1 MLEGMDKYLG
11 DIRSHLKELGVD
23 EETIIVFMSDDGA
36 PKQAARNLPLRGH
49 KITPYEGGIRVPM
62 MVKWPGITTPK
73 VDSNNYLI
81 IEDNIIKQ
89 NYIFGKKMNL
99 AKIKTIKHFAGEYI
113 LRTEKR
119 KMTITIDIIDKSSL
133 LDLTTELKKL
143 DVKWI

>member
-1 MLEGMDKYLG
+1 MVLYYDMDNLFFLLLFFCLSLLSFYLF
-11 DIRSHLKELGVD
+11 IKTKH
-23 EETIIVFMSDDGA
+23 
-36 PKQAARNLPLRGH
+36 
-49 KITPYEGGIRVPM
+49 
-62 MVKWPGITTPK
+62 
-73 VDSNNYLI
+73 YLI

-113 LRTEKR
+113 LRTEKI
-119 KMTITIDIIDKSSL
+119 KMTITVDVIDQNSL

>member
-1 MLEGMDKYLG
+1 M
-11 DIRSHLKELGVD
+11 
-23 EETIIVFMSDDGA
+23 
-36 PKQAARNLPLRGH
+36 
-49 KITPYEGGIRVPM
+49 
-62 MVKWPGITTPK
+62 
-73 VDSNNYLI
+73 I

-113 LRTEKR
+113 LRIEKR

>member
-1 MLEGMDKYLG
+1 MSISYFYKYLKG
-11 DIRSHLKELGVD
+11 
-23 EETIIVFMSDDGA
+23 T
-36 PKQAARNLPLRGH
+36 
-49 KITPYEGGIRVPM
+49 
-62 MVKWPGITTPK
+62 
-73 VDSNNYLI
+73 NYLI
-81 IEDNIIKQ
+81 TENGVLKQ

-119 KMTITIDIIDKSSL
+119 KMTITIDVIDKSSL

>member
-1 MLEGMDKYLG
+1 MVCLNK
-11 DIRSHLKELGVD
+11 
-23 EETIIVFMSDDGA
+23 IIF
-36 PKQAARNLPLRGH
+36 
-49 KITPYEGGIRVPM
+49 I
-62 MVKWPGITTPK
+62 
-73 VDSNNYLI
+73 
-81 IEDNIIKQ
+81 
-89 NYIFGKKMNL
+89 GKKMNL